1 MKRTI
6 KTLAVVVAVALAAA
20 VFTVPAFAETI
31 PGPSNLRVTFGSDGK
46 MSTNFEAN
54 EIGSTIG
61 ELQPGDTTTLSI
73 ALKNDYKDTT
83 NWYLKN
89 EILESLEEST
99 QGAYGGAYGY
109 HLSYVGP
116 DNQTT
121 MLFSSDTVGG
131 GKEGDYKGG
140 LKDVNNGIDDFFYI
154 GQLNSGQSG
163 KVELAISLEGETQ
176 GNAYQ
181 NARLADIQMQFA
193 VDIVGSNE
201 ANRNIVYA
209 SMMQTGDQLMSNL
222 PILLG
227 LAGAGLIVLIIAL
240 VGLRKKKRDEEG
252 VR

>member
-31 PGPSNLRVTFGSDGK
+31 PGPSNLKVTFGSDGK
-46 MSTNFEAN
+46 MSTNFDAN

-73 ALKNDYKDTT
+73 TLKNENKDTT

-89 EILESLEEST
+89 EILESLEESS
-99 QGAYGGAYGY
+99 QGANGGAYGY
-109 HLSYVGP
+109 HLSYIGP

-121 MLFSSDTVGG
+121 TLFSSDTVGG

-140 LKDVNNGIDDFFYI
+140 LKDVNKGIDDFFYV

-193 VDIVGSNE
+193 VNIVGSD
-201 ANRNIVYA
+201 ATRNLVYA

-227 LAGAGLIVLIIAL
+227 LAGAGLLMLILAL
-240 VGLRKKKRDEEG
+240 VGLRKKKQNEKG